1 MIILIEL
8 LPIELFLDLLLLIEL
23 FLDVLLHIAAFLD
36 VLLLI
41 ELLQL
46 LLQFFH
52 LKDNAQVG
60 EAFDICEWT
69 IAATGEK
76 CKV

>member
-1 MIILIEL
+1 MIILVEL

-41 ELLQL
+41 ELLHLLFQFFL
-46 LLQFFH
+46 LLKIM
-52 LKDNAQVG
+52 LR
-60 EAFDICEWT
+60 W
-69 IAATGEK
+69 EK
-76 CKV
+76 PLTFVSGR